1 MPELPEVEVVRR
13 SLKLFIKGLKIKKVT
28 IFNKNLRY
36 KIAENLPKSIKNSR
50 IIFIKRRSKFLL
62 LGLENSNTI
71 LIHLGMTGKIFIL
84 NNYSNKIFNPNF
96 YYQKEIKNKHDHLE
110 IEFNKSIKIIYNDIR
125 KFGFIKLVTTDQISK
140 NEHLINLGPEPLNKE
155 FNINYFNLKTRNLKK
170 NVKNLLLDQKI
181 ISGIGN
187 IYSNEILHLS
197 SIDPRKIS
205 KSLKAR
211 EKQNIVKNTKAVLL
225 KAIKFGGSSIRDF
238 EGISGKTG
246 NFQHEFMVYNRDGQ
260 LCRKAKCIG
269 KIKKIYISN
278 RSTFYCSKCQR

>member
-13 SLKLFIKGLKIKKVT
+13 SLQSFIKGLKIKKAT

-36 KIAENLPKSIKNSR
+36 KIDKNLPKCIKNRR

-62 LGLENSNTI
+62 LGLENGNTI

-84 NNYSNKIFNPNF
+84 NNNSNKLFNPNF
-96 YYQKEIKNKHDHLE
+96 YYQNEIKKKHNHIE
-110 IEFNKSIKIIYNDIR
+110 IEFNKSKKMIYNDIR
-125 KFGFIKLVTTDQISK
+125 KFGFIKLVRTSLISK
-140 NEHLINLGPEPLNKE
+140 NKHLKNLGPEPLNKE
-155 FNINYFNLKTRNLKK
+155 FNINYLNLKTCNKKK
-170 NVKNLLLDQKI
+170 NVKNILLDQKI

-197 SIDPRKIS
+197 SINPRKVS
-205 KSLKAR
+205 RSLKAI

-246 NFQHEFMVYNRDGQ
+246 SFQHEFMAYNRGGQ
-260 LCRKAKCIG
+260 LCRKFKCNG

>member
-13 SLKLFIKGLKIKKVT
+13 SLQSFIKGLKIKKVT

-36 KIAENLPKSIKNSR
+36 KIDKNLPKCIKNRR

-62 LGLENSNTI
+62 LGLENGNTI
-71 LIHLGMTGKIFIL
+71 LIHLGMTGKIVIL
-84 NNYSNKIFNPNF
+84 NNYSNKTFNPNF
-96 YYQKEIKNKHDHLE
+96 YYQNEIKKKHNHIE
-110 IEFNKSIKIIYNDIR
+110 IEFNKSKKMIYNDIR
-125 KFGFIKLVTTDQISK
+125 KFGFIKLVTTSLIGK
-140 NEHLINLGPEPLNKE
+140 NKHLINLGPEPLNKE
-155 FNINYFNLKTRNLKK
+155 FNSNYLNLKTRNKKK

-197 SIDPRKIS
+197 SINPRKVS
-205 KSLKAR
+205 QSLKAI
-211 EKQNIVKNTKAVLL
+211 ENQNIVKNTKAVLL

-238 EGISGKTG
+238 QGISGKTG
-246 NFQHEFMVYNRDGQ
+246 NFQHEFMAYNREGQ
-260 LCRKAKCIG
+260 LCRKSKCKG